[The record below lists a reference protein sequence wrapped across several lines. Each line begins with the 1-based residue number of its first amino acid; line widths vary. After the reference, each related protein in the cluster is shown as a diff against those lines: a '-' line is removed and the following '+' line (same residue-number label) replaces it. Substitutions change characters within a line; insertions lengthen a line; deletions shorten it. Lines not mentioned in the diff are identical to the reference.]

1 MTDSNQPETVK
12 VFIGEYIF
20 VVRLKKIVDVFTVV
34 FQTKVDA
41 PVALRK
47 LGTSQKDVVEKAVQ
61 HQKQKKKISNNSK
74 ELWSYFL

>member
-1 MTDSNQPETVK
+1 MWWLEN
-12 VFIGEYIF
+12 EY
-20 VVRLKKIVDVFTVV
+20 
-34 FQTKVDA
+34 A

-47 LGTSQKDVVEKAVQ
+47 LGISQKDVVEKAVQ